1 MGSVNKV
8 MVVGHLG
15 QNAELKYTPSGA
27 AVSTLSVATSESWKD
42 KAGAKQEKTEWH
54 RIVVWGKTA
63 EVLAEYLTKGR
74 LVCVE
79 GKLQTR
85 TWEKDG
91 QKRYTTEI
99 RADRVTLL
107 GKAGGGEAGPRHED
121 EGPTGGVNVHDEDIP
136 Y

>member
-1 MGSVNKV
+1 MSSINKV
-8 MVVGHLG
+8 IVVGHLG
-15 QNAELKYTPSGA
+15 QNAELKFTPSGA
-27 AVSTLSVATSESWKD
+27 AVSTLSLATTESWKD
-42 KAGAKQEKTEWH
+42 KSGAKQERTEWH

-74 LVCVE
+74 LVYVE

-107 GKAGGGEAGPRHED
+107 GGRDGGNPARRD
-121 EGPTGGVNVHDEDIP
+121 EPTADQMPDDSEIP
-136 Y
+136 F

>member
-1 MGSVNKV
+1 MMSSVNKV
-8 MVVGHLG
+8 MVVGYLG
-15 QNAELKYTPSGA
+15 QNAELKFTPSGA
-27 AVSTLSVATSESWKD
+27 AVSTLSLATTESWKD
-42 KAGAKQEKTEWH
+42 KAGAKQERTEWH

-74 LVCVE
+74 LVYVE

-107 GKAGGGEAGPRHED
+107 GGRDGGNPARRD
-121 EGPTGGVNVHDEDIP
+121 EPTADQMPDDSEMP
-136 Y
+136 F

>member
-1 MGSVNKV
+1 MMSSVNKV
-8 MVVGHLG
+8 IVVGYLG
-15 QNAELKYTPSGA
+15 QNAELKFTPSGA
-27 AVSTLSVATSESWKD
+27 AVSTLSLATTESWKD
-42 KAGAKQEKTEWH
+42 KAGAKQERTEWH

-74 LVCVE
+74 LVYVE

-107 GKAGGGEAGPRHED
+107 GGRDGGNPARRDEPTADQMPED
-121 EGPTGGVNVHDEDIP
+121 DDSMPF
-136 Y
+136 